1 MDLTPL
7 DTTKLSTAAQRALG
21 PGPGRS
27 MASKGM
33 LPLPPADQLAVL
45 YQLHLDADAMIA
57 GASRATASGLPEKL
71 LAGTLADPHLDPRIL
86 HFFGERTV
94 DKVSV
99 FDAVALNPSVADS
112 TLAMLAAKGDARG
125 VDQIAQNEQRL
136 LAYPEIIAAM
146 YMNRKARMSTIDR
159 VVELAVRNHV
169 RVPGL
174 ACWDEVARALTGGV
188 SSAEE
193 DDLFHHVADA
203 LSSGDDAAL
212 TTGDVNNDVADEEE
226 QRRLDHAA
234 KVVEEKKIPFA
245 RLSIPAKIRVA
256 TLGDAYARAMAIRD
270 PVKIVSIAAIKS
282 PGLSD
287 MEAAVYA
294 RNQAL
299 AEEVIRYIASRREW
313 TKMYAVKVSLC
324 RNPKTPIAESAKL
337 LPFLREKDLTSI
349 SKSRG
354 VSSAVV
360 AQARKL
366 MSQRRGG
373 GDKK

>member
-7 DTTKLSTAAQRALG
+7 DTRQLSAAAQRALG
-21 PGPGRS
+21 PGPGRM

-33 LPLPPADQLAVL
+33 MPLPPADQVAVL

-57 GASRATASGLPEKL
+57 GSSRATAAGLPEKL
-71 LAGTLADPHLDPRIL
+71 LAGTLADPNLDPRII
-86 HFFGERTV
+86 HFFGERCA
-94 DKVSV
+94 DKPTV
-99 FDAVALNPSVADS
+99 FDAIALNPAVADG
-112 TLAMLAAKGDARG
+112 TLQMLAAKGDARG

-136 LAYPEIIAAM
+136 LRYPEIIAAM
-146 YMNRKARMSTIDR
+146 YMNRRARMSTIDR
-159 VVELAVRNHV
+159 VVELAVRNNV

-174 ACWDEVARALTGGV
+174 ACWDEVARALTGGHT
-188 SSAEE
+188 AADE
-193 DDLFHHVADA
+193 DDLFHDVASA
-203 LSSGDDAAL
+203 LTGNDEAAL
-212 TTGDVNNDVADEEE
+212 IQGDTEKDLTDEDE
-226 QRRLDHAA
+226 QRRLEHAKKLA
-234 KVVEEKKIPFA
+234 DEKKIPFA

-256 TLGDAYARAMAIRD
+256 TLGDAYARSMAIRD
-270 PVKIVSIAAIKS
+270 PVKIVSMAGIKS

-324 RNPKTPIAESAKL
+324 RNPKTPISESTKL
-337 LPFLREKDLTSI
+337 LPFLREKDLVSI

-360 AQARKL
+360 GQARQL

-373 GDKK
+373 DKKK

>member
-7 DTTKLSTAAQRALG
+7 DPSQLSAAAQRALG
-21 PGPGRS
+21 PGPGRM

-33 LPLPPADQLAVL
+33 MPLPPADQVAVL

-57 GASRATASGLPEKL
+57 GSSRATASGLPEKL
-71 LAGTLADPHLDPRIL
+71 LAGTLADTNLDPRIL
-86 HFFGERTV
+86 HFFGERSV
-94 DKVSV
+94 DKPTV
-99 FDAVALNPSVADS
+99 FDAIALNPSVADG

-125 VDQIAQNEQRL
+125 VDQVAQNEQRL
-136 LAYPEIIAAM
+136 LRHPEIIAAM

-159 VVELAVRNHV
+159 VVELAVRNNV

-174 ACWDEVARALTGGV
+174 ACWDEVARALTGGH
-188 SSAEE
+188 SSSGE
-193 DDLFHHVADA
+193 DDLFHDVA
-203 LSSGDDAAL
+203 SAL
-212 TTGDVNNDVADEEE
+212 TGNDEALLTQGDTDKDLTDEEE
-226 QRRLDHAA
+226 QRRLDHAKKLA
-234 KVVEEKKIPFA
+234 DEKKIPFA

-256 TLGDAYARAMAIRD
+256 TLGDAYARSMAIRD
-270 PVKIVSIAAIKS
+270 PVKIVSLAAIKS

-299 AEEVIRYIASRREW
+299 AEEIIRYIASRREW

-337 LPFLREKDLTSI
+337 LPFLR
-349 SKSRG
+349 
-354 VSSAVV
+354 
-360 AQARKL
+360 
-366 MSQRRGG
+366 
-373 GDKK
+373 

>member
-1 MDLTPL
+1 MELTPL
-7 DTTKLSTAAQRALG
+7 DPSQFSTAAQRALG
-21 PGPGRS
+21 PGPGRL

-33 LPLPPADQLAVL
+33 LPLLPADQVAVL

-71 LAGTLADPHLDPRIL
+71 LAGTLADPTLDPRIL
-86 HFFGERTV
+86 HFFGERTYE
-94 DKVSV
+94 KPIV
-99 FDAVALNPSVADS
+99 FDAIALNPSVADT
-112 TLAMLAAKGDARG
+112 TLAMLAAKADARG
-125 VDQIAQNEQRL
+125 VDQVAQNEQRL
-136 LAYPEIIAAM
+136 LRHPEIIAAM

-159 VVELAVRNHV
+159 VVELAVRNNV

-174 ACWDEVARALTGGV
+174 ACWDEVARALTGGII
-188 SSAEE
+188 SSSEE
-193 DDLFHHVADA
+193 DDLFHTVADA
-203 LSSGDDAAL
+203 MTGTEEAAITKGDLDRDL
-212 TTGDVNNDVADEEE
+212 TDEEE
-226 QRRLDHAA
+226 QHRLDQAK

-256 TLGDAYARAMAIRD
+256 TLGDAYARSMAIRD
-270 PVKIVSIAAIKS
+270 PVKIVSLAAVKS

-299 AEEVIRYIASRREW
+299 SEEVIRYIASRREW

-324 RNPKTPIAESAKL
+324 RNPKTPLSDVTKL
-337 LPFLREKDLTSI
+337 LPFLRDKDLTSLG
-349 SKSRG
+349 KSRG
-354 VSSAVV
+354 VSSAIV

-366 MSQRRGG
+366 MIQRRGG
-373 GDKK
+373 EKK

>member
-1 MDLTPL
+1 MELTLL
-7 DTTKLSTAAQRALG
+7 DPGQLSTAAQRALG
-21 PGPGRS
+21 PGPGRM

-33 LPLPPADQLAVL
+33 LPLPPADQVAVL

-57 GASRATASGLPEKL
+57 GASRATASGMPEKL
-71 LAGTLADPHLDPRIL
+71 LAGTLADPKLDPRIL
-86 HFFGERTV
+86 HFFGERSY
-94 DKVSV
+94 DKAVV
-99 FDAVALNPSVADS
+99 FDAIALNPSVDDT

-125 VDQIAQNEQRL
+125 VDQLAQNEQRL
-136 LAYPEIIAAM
+136 LRHPEIIAAM

-159 VVELAVRNHV
+159 VVELAVRNNV

-174 ACWDEVARALTGGV
+174 ACWDEVARALTGGI
-188 SSAEE
+188 SSSEE
-193 DDLFHHVADA
+193 DDLFHNVADA
-203 LSSGDDAAL
+203 LSSGEDAAITKGDLDRDL
-212 TTGDVNNDVADEEE
+212 TDEEE
-226 QRRLDHAA
+226 QQRLDQA
-234 KVVEEKKIPFA
+234 KKLDEKKIPWA

-256 TLGDAYARAMAIRD
+256 TLGDAYARSMAIRD
-270 PVKIVSIAAIKS
+270 PVKIVSMAAVKS

-324 RNPKTPIAESAKL
+324 KNPKTPISEATKL
-337 LPFLREKDLTSI
+337 LPFLREKDLQNLA
-349 SKSRG
+349 KSRG
-354 VSSAVV
+354 VSSAIV

-366 MSQRRGG
+366 MTQRRGG
-373 GDKK
+373 DKK